1 MEQIAFKDP
10 EKFLAGL
17 RWVEENLPLHELPD
31 KVRNLRTR
39 SLRPILEMRQ
49 AALFS
54 YEMSIAMGTKVVFAL
69 KEEADYDALCSFE
82 RQGERVFAPVQLKEL
97 VPERLNPESTLQRE
111 LDKLQKYSDSKE
123 LIVAYHLN
131 RRFKFDVNKI
141 SPPQGVVAEI
151 WIVAATTP
159 DLNQWSLI
167 GNILSDDC
175 YTYKFEYPNAQN
187 PNELV

>member
-1 MEQIAFKDP
+1 MEKIAFKDP
-10 EKFLAGL
+10 EKVLAGL

-39 SLRPILEMRQ
+39 SLRSMLEMRQ

-54 YEMSIAMGTKVVFAL
+54 HGMSVAMGTKVVFAL

-82 RQGERVFAPVQLKEL
+82 RQGERLFVPVQLKEL
-97 VPERLNPESTLQRE
+97 VPERLNPESSFQKE
-111 LDKLQKYSDSKE
+111 LDKLQKYRDSKE
-123 LIVAYHLN
+123 LVVAYHLN
-131 RRFKFDVNKI
+131 RRFKLDINNI
-141 SPPQGVVAEI
+141 SRPQGVVAEI

-159 DLNQWSLI
+159 DLSQWSLI
-167 GNILSDDC
+167 GNILSSEC

-187 PNELV
+187 PNERV